1 MAEYFDGFNNLGEVT
16 AGYEMDPII
25 ITKRCIATGI
35 VTVKVSDNKS
45 T

>member
-1 MAEYFDGFNNLGEVT
+1 MAEYLDGSKNLGEVT
-16 AGYEMDPII
+16 AGCEMDPI

-45 T
+45 M